1 MEKKYRVISFRES
14 EEFCR
19 DLDAHLDALRAA
31 TPKYARV
38 TRSGWIASKLN
49 GLLMARGGK
58 KKEAES
64 KTA

>member
-19 DLDAHLDALRAA
+19 DLDALRAA

-49 GLLMARGGK
+49 GLLMAQGGK
-58 KKEAES
+58 KKEAQRRE